1 MLWHPK
7 TLQFFAMYNVFFIFG
22 RFSIAGRL
30 PKWPKI
36 PFQYPLALRHPKIL
50 EKCRKHHLILVSVRN
65 RFWAPPRVMD
75 SSGLC
80 DLDLVK
86 ATNNNNNLVKK
97 KEQGEI
103 RNIRTRRIGTRT
115 TRIATRKARGVRT
128 IMVKVRRSI
137 EVVSGA
143 SGILHV
149 NVHKKWQGAWQM
161 SYFKQEQEQ
170 QQEKNKNRKNMKN
183 KNKKNT

>member
-1 MLWHPK
+1 
-7 TLQFFAMYNVFFIFG
+7 
-22 RFSIAGRL
+22 
-30 PKWPKI
+30 
-36 PFQYPLALRHPKIL
+36 
-50 EKCRKHHLILVSVRN
+50 
-65 RFWAPPRVMD
+65 MD

-80 DLDLVK
+80 DLDLVN
-86 ATNNNNNLVKK
+86 ANNNNLVKK
-97 KEQGEI
+97 KQEQHGEI

-128 IMVKVRRSI
+128 VMVKVRRSI

-149 NVHKKWQGAWQM
+149 NFHKKWQGAWQM

-170 QQEKNKNRKNMKN
+170 QQEKTR
-183 KNKKNT
+183 TERT

>member
-1 MLWHPK
+1 
-7 TLQFFAMYNVFFIFG
+7 VI
-22 RFSIAGRL
+22 
-30 PKWPKI
+30 
-36 PFQYPLALRHPKIL
+36 
-50 EKCRKHHLILVSVRN
+50 
-65 RFWAPPRVMD
+65 D

-86 ATNNNNNLVKK
+86 ATNNNNLVKK
-97 KEQGEI
+97 KQEQQGEI

-128 IMVKVRRSI
+128 VMVKVRRSI

-149 NVHKKWQGAWQM
+149 MARCVADVVL
-161 SYFKQEQEQ
+161 
-170 QQEKNKNRKNMKN
+170 
-183 KNKKNT
+183 